1 MTDLRNAARLVLRV
15 SSPSAVQPPEGRF
28 AGNPP
33 TPALPTRGPT
43 NPPPSKVPSG
53 TPLLIMR
60 DGRRKTL
67 RRAKPASALQTGDAI
82 RLESGKRVVITYVSR
97 GFAPTDR
104 YIEWRG
110 RGPNNW
116 ANVPLD
122 APVRLAWHF
131 RP

>member
-1 MTDLRNAARLVLRV
+1 
-15 SSPSAVQPPEGRF
+15 
-28 AGNPP
+28 
-33 TPALPTRGPT
+33 
-43 NPPPSKVPSG
+43 
-53 TPLLIMR
+53 MR

-82 RLESGKRVVITYVSR
+82 RLKSGKRVVITYVSR

-110 RGPNNW
+110 RGSNNW
-116 ANVPLD
+116 ANVSLD

-131 RP
+131 ARLWTPRIE